1 MSGGEPSI
9 WCGREW
15 SLSIFEEFLAT
26 IKIWH
31 MVIAE
36 MRSHQGS
43 HGIESCEAART
54 NGFRDWISDSFPAPS
69 VPALFQHIFPQ
80 YGIHRPMPG

>member
-1 MSGGEPSI
+1 
-9 WCGREW
+9 
-15 SLSIFEEFLAT
+15 
-26 IKIWH
+26 

-54 NGFRDWISDSFPAPS
+54 NGFRDWISDSFPSPS
-69 VPALFQHIFPQ
+69 VPALFQHISPQ
-80 YGIHRPMPG
+80 YGILSVDALLNKLPARLLRDS